1 MIKNKTWNTN
11 KRYIGIKLTRSPKLD
26 ETRQT
31 VHVACLEAAQL
42 SKVKYVI
49 KKRHLQTLS
58 ENNL

>member
-42 SKVKYVI
+42 SKVKYVTSANTFR
-49 KKRHLQTLS
+49 K
-58 ENNL
+58 